1 MPPENFRLIRYKTAF
16 VTWTFYF
23 LGTSFKHLHIIV
35 LYDLI
40 THDMLALLLVIAV
53 DKFSVAHFSEYRTPF
68 YAKMHSKQRLL
79 KHAQACTSEAA
90 MGLHESPEATSSNG
104 TLV

>member
-1 MPPENFRLIRYKTAF
+1 MPPENFRLIHYKTAF
-16 VTWTFYF
+16 LTCTFYF
-23 LGTSFKHLHIIV
+23 LGTSFKHLHFIV
-35 LYDLI
+35 VYDLI
-40 THDMLALLLVIAV
+40 THHILSLLLVIAV
-53 DKFSVAHFSEYRTPF
+53 DKFSVPHFSEYRTPF

-90 MGLHESPEATSSNG
+90 MGLHVSPEATSSNE